1 MLLLYCDTPGV
12 ALDKKQPYIA
22 HNIYSTANNTRSRLR
37 ARLSLRF
44 LRLCNIKVTFEIDG
58 KINPYSRCDGYSFK
72 KFATIDKEELS
83 DFLKN
88 SI

>member
-12 ALDKKQPYIA
+12 ALDKKQPYVA
-22 HNIYSTANNTRSRLR
+22 HNIYSTANNTRSRLP

-44 LRLCNIKVTFEIDG
+44 LRLSNIKVTCEIDG
-58 KINPYSRCDGYSFK
+58 KINPYSYCNDYSFK
-72 KFATIDKEELS
+72 KYATIDKEELS
-83 DFLKN
+83 DFLKD